1 MTKKTEQQQEAGG
14 VVVQE
19 PMDGITMAA
28 MQREEV
34 AGRVLAAIVGSPDM
48 MNTVRKQATAENAK
62 VAVMAAE
69 MAVMFADALVDRL
82 AK

>member
-1 MTKKTEQQQEAGG
+1 MTKKAEQEQVDAVQ
-14 VVVQE
+14 VVQE
-19 PMDGITMAA
+19 PRGITREKAA
-28 MQREEV
+28 MY
-34 AGRVLAAIVGSPDM
+34 VLGAIVGSPEM

-69 MAVMFADALVDRL
+69 MAVMFADALIERL

>member
-1 MTKKTEQQQEAGG
+1 MTKKAEQEQGDAVQ
-14 VVVQE
+14 VVQE
-19 PMDGITMAA
+19 PRGITREKAA
-28 MQREEV
+28 MY
-34 AGRVLAAIVGSPDM
+34 VLGAIVGSPDM

-69 MAVMFADALVDRL
+69 MAVMFADALIERL

>member
-1 MTKKTEQQQEAGG
+1 MTKKTEQQQDQQQEDAGG

-19 PMDGITMAA
+19 PRGVTREKAA
-28 MQREEV
+28 MY
-34 AGRVLAAIVGSPDM
+34 VLGAIVGSPDM
-48 MNTVRKQATAENAK
+48 MHRVAKQATAENAK

-69 MAVMFADALVDRL
+69 MAVMFADALIERL

>member
-1 MTKKTEQQQEAGG
+1 MTKKAEQEQGDAVQ
-14 VVVQE
+14 VVQE
-19 PMDGITMAA
+19 PRGITREKAA
-28 MQREEV
+28 MY
-34 AGRVLAAIVGSPDM
+34 VLGAIVGSPEM

-69 MAVMFADALVDRL
+69 MAVMFADALIDRL

>member
-1 MTKKTEQQQEAGG
+1 
-14 VVVQE
+14 
-19 PMDGITMAA
+19 
-28 MQREEV
+28 
-34 AGRVLAAIVGSPDM
+34 M

-69 MAVMFADALVDRL
+69 MAVMFADALIDRL